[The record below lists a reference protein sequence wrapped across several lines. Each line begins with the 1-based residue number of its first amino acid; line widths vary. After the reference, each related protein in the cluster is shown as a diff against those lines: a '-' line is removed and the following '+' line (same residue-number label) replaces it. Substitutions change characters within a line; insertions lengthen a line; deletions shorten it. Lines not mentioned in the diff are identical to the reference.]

1 MEHPDPLL
9 PWYVNETLSPAE
21 RADIDGHL
29 WLCPRCRAEV
39 AWLKSLREQM
49 QRLDRA
55 DIPSAFGRARVLR
68 DIERRPRHRWLPV
81 ALAATIALA
90 ALPPILLVDR
100 FGGDAPIVP
109 LGEQRSDGGVLL
121 QIRFVPTA
129 SEAQIRGALRD
140 VGAALIDGPSAIGVY
155 RVRLVAVK
163 SAETAAIES
172 AIERLRAQTSI
183 VEHVVRE

>member
-21 RADIDGHL
+21 RADVEGHL
-29 WLCPRCRAEV
+29 RLCARCRAEV
-39 AWLKSLREQM
+39 AWLRSLREHM

-55 DIPSAFGRARVLR
+55 DVPSAFGRARVLR
-68 DIERRPRHRWLPV
+68 DIERQPRRRWLPV
-81 ALAATIALA
+81 ALAAAIALA

-100 FGGDAPIVP
+100 FGSDVPIVP
-109 LGEQRSDGGVLL
+109 LGEKRSDGGVLL

-129 SEAQIRGALRD
+129 SEAQIRRALRD
-140 VGAALIDGPSAIGVY
+140 VGATLIDGPSAIGVY
-155 RVRLVAVK
+155 RARLTAVRPVDAAEIENAV
-163 SAETAAIES
+163 
-172 AIERLRAQTSI
+172 ERLRAQTPI

>member
-21 RADIDGHL
+21 RADVEGHL
-29 WLCPRCRAEV
+29 RLCPRCRTEV

-49 QRLDRA
+49 QRLGRA
-55 DIPSAFGRARVLR
+55 DVPRAFGRARVLR
-68 DIERRPRHRWLPV
+68 DIERRPRARWLPV
-81 ALAATIALA
+81 AFAATIALA
-90 ALPPILLVDR
+90 AIPPMLLIDR
-100 FGGDAPIVP
+100 WGGDAPIVP
-109 LGEQRSDGGVLL
+109 LGEHRSDGGVL

-129 SEAQIRGALRD
+129 SETQIRGALRD
-140 VGAALIDGPSAIGVY
+140 VGATLIDGPSAIGIY
-155 RVRLVAVK
+155 RVRLTEFK
-163 SAETAAIES
+163 PAETAAIEN

>member
-1 MEHPDPLL
+1 MAHPDPLL
-9 PWYVNETLSPAE
+9 PWYVNETLSSAE
-21 RADIDGHL
+21 RADVEGHL

-39 AWLKSLREQM
+39 AWLKSLREHM
-49 QRLDRA
+49 QRLGRA
-55 DIPSAFGRARVLR
+55 DVPSAFGRARVLR
-68 DIERRPRHRWLPV
+68 DIERRPRPRWLPV

-100 FGGDAPIVP
+100 FGSDAPIVP
-109 LGEQRSDGGVLL
+109 LGEHRSDGGVL

-129 SEAQIRGALRD
+129 SEAQIRRALRD
-140 VGAALIDGPSAIGVY
+140 AGAILIDGPSAIGVY
-155 RVRLVAVK
+155 RVRLTEFK
-163 SAETAAIES
+163 PAETAAIEN